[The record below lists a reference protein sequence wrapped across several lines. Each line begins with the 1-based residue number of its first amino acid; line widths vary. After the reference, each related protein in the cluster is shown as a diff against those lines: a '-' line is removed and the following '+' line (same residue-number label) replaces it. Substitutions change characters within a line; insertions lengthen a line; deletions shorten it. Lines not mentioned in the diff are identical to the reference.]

1 MKKTDFLVTGGYGFI
16 GSSLIRN
23 LLSNDHSVINV
34 DKLTYSS
41 NINSL
46 ETLEDEKKY
55 RFYKEDICNEKSLF
69 AIFDKYRP
77 LNVIHLAAE
86 THVDRS
92 IDGPENFINS
102 NILGTYNIL
111 NASYLFWKSLNDNE
125 REKFKL
131 ILVSTDEVYGS
142 LSSDD
147 VPIDENGLY
156 KPNSPYSASKAASDH
171 LGRAWFKTYKLP
183 VIITNTTN
191 NYGPWQFPEKLIPLT
206 INKCLKYEKIPVYG
220 DGSQIRDWIY
230 VEDHVTGILKVIEE
244 GNIGEKYN
252 IGANNEVRNIDVV
265 ELICSILDKL
275 KPMKDNLKYN
285 SLINYVDDRPG
296 HDSRYSLD
304 NNKIKNLGWEPK
316 FTWKKGLEKTIKW
329 YIDNSEFL
337 EKDVNKIYS
346 GERLGRIT

>member
-1 MKKTDFLVTGGYGFI
+1 MKKTNFLVTGGYGFI
-16 GSSLIRN
+16 GSSLIRK
-23 LLSNDHSVINV
+23 LLSNDHSVINI

-46 ETLEDEKKY
+46 ENLGDKKNY
-55 RFYKEDICNEKSLF
+55 TFYQEDICNGKPILNIFEKH
-69 AIFDKYRP
+69 RP
-77 LNVIHLAAE
+77 LSIIHLAAE

-92 IDGPENFINS
+92 IDGPENFIHS

-111 NASYLFWKSLNDNE
+111 NASFLFWKTLNDK
-125 REKFKL
+125 EKNDFRL

-142 LSSDD
+142 LSNDD
-147 VPIDENGLY
+147 IPTDENSLY

-206 INKCLKYEKIPVYG
+206 ISKCLEHEKIPVYG

-230 VEDHVTGILKVIEE
+230 VEDHVSGILKVL
-244 GNIGEKYN
+244 EKGKLGDRYN
-252 IGANNEVRNIDVV
+252 IGANNEIKNINLVK
-265 ELICSILDKL
+265 LICSVLDKI
-275 KPMKDNLKYN
+275 KPMNDNRKYE
-285 SLINYVDDRPG
+285 SLIEYVEDRPG
-296 HDSRYSLD
+296 HDHRYSLN
-304 NNKIKNLGWEPK
+304 NNKITSLGWEPE
-316 FTWKKGLEKTIKW
+316 FTWQQGLEKTVKW
-329 YIDNSEFL
+329 YVENSKFL
-337 EKDVNKIYS
+337 KKEVNKIYS